1 MKKQKGMKRYEELE
15 FKDDFM
21 FGKVMEDLELCH
33 DVLECLLGRPVGKLM
48 ELQTQK
54 EFRFTS
60 DGKPIRLD
68 VYNKDSEG
76 VVFDAEM
83 QNKNNKSVTSL
94 GLPKRSRFY
103 QSAIDVDFMN
113 KGNLYRK
120 LPETNIMFLCTFDPF
135 GWGLSH
141 YTFVETCV
149 EKQELTLK
157 DGTKKIFYNCTYT
170 GDDISVDL
178 RGLYDYIMSGMPS
191 DNLTRRIDQA
201 VFKGRKNEIWRSEFM
216 KEWVIIQEAKE
227 EGREEG
233 REEERK
239 NTEKER
245 ERADK
250 AEERIKELEAI
261 LSEKNDK

>member
-1 MKKQKGMKRYEELE
+1 M
-15 FKDDFM
+15 
-21 FGKVMEDLELCH
+21 
-33 DVLECLLGRPVGKLM
+33 
-48 ELQTQK
+48 
-54 EFRFTS
+54 
-60 DGKPIRLD
+60 
-68 VYNKDSEG
+68 
-76 VVFDAEM
+76 
-83 QNKNNKSVTSL
+83 
-94 GLPKRSRFY
+94 
-103 QSAIDVDFMN
+103 
-113 KGNLYRK
+113 
-120 LPETNIMFLCTFDPF
+120 
-135 GWGLSH
+135 
-141 YTFVETCV
+141 
-149 EKQELTLK
+149 
-157 DGTKKIFYNCTYT
+157 
-170 GDDISVDL
+170 DL